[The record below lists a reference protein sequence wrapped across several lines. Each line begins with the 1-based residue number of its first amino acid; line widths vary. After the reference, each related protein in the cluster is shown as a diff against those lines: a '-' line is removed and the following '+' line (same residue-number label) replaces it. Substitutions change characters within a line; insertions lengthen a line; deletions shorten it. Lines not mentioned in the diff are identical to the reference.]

1 MPDAVLDQ
9 LATPVLLLDAGG
21 RVRHAN
27 PACCAWLVLSA
38 RRLADAPLALLSPHD
53 GTLAGLFEGRNA
65 TQPVRAARVRLAPTL
80 DVERHAQATLSPLAD
95 VDGASWLLELVPIDE
110 FVSPGPAAVPAAL
123 HESLKGLAHEV
134 RNPLAGLRGAA
145 QLLARRVD
153 DPDALRLLGVITAES
168 DRLTALVDRLLRPE
182 PPGARL
188 PTNVHEVLEQVR
200 LLAEADAGWSAVI
213 QRDYDPSLPEVAAD
227 ADRLVQAIWNLVR
240 NALEADASEV
250 RLRTRAERNVPVGED
265 VARLAVRIEVADNG
279 HGVDESIAPRV
290 FLPLV
295 SGRADGTGL
304 GLTLAQAVAREH
316 RGTLTF
322 RSRPGHTVFALLLPV
337 TESLDEA

>member
-1 MPDAVLDQ
+1 MSPSTAASTIDPRGGVAVVTGAASGIGAALALQ
-9 LATPVLLLDAGG
+9 LA
-21 RVRHAN
+21 
-27 PACCAWLVLSA
+27 A
-38 RRLADAPLALLSPHD
+38 RGCHLA
-53 GTLAGLFEGRNA
+53 
-65 TQPVRAARVRLAPTL
+65 
-80 DVERHAQATLSPLAD
+80 LAD

-322 RSRPGHTVFALLLPV
+322 RSRPGHTVFTLLLPV